1 MISVSGRKR
10 IGFGSSLAS
19 GTVAAGGGGAPALEA
34 TALVR
39 VAKGLDAKEDTA
51 PDATGTTAPDIAEAA
66 TLDAALRGT
75 AAAALDAADAG
86 AAVDTSEKRKAATRG
101 RRMRVIALR

>member
-66 TLDAALRGT
+66 TLDAAL
-75 AAAALDAADAG
+75 AG